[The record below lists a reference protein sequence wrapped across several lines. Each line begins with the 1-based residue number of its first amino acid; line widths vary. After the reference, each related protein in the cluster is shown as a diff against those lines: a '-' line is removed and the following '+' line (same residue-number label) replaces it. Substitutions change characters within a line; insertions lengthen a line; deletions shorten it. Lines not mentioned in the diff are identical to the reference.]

1 MGETGET
8 GVAMNINYVRVVL
21 GAVLAIGGFS
31 IVAAQQ
37 PAGDPNFIGVVTAMD
52 AKDITAGRRKF
63 EAGART
69 AWHSHDR
76 GQLIYAEAGRM
87 RTGRRGE
94 AFKEYPQGGSEYT
107 PPNVEH
113 WHGATPSEPL
123 VQVNIQFGGTTKW
136 LEATTDA
143 QYNAR
148 K

>member
-1 MGETGET
+1 MTFNRMRIL
-8 GVAMNINYVRVVL
+8 VAAALI
-21 GAVLAIGGFS
+21 AGGLS

-37 PAGDPNFIGVVTAMD
+37 PGSAPNPNFTGVVTAMD
-52 AKDITAGRRKF
+52 AKDITGGRRKF

-76 GQLIYAEAGRM
+76 GQLIYAESGRM

-107 PPNVEH
+107 APNDEH
-113 WHGATPSEPL
+113 WHGATPSEAL
-123 VQVNIQFGGTTKW
+123 VQVNIQFGGTTNW
-136 LEATTDA
+136 LKPITDA
-143 QYNAR
+143 EYNAR

>member
-1 MGETGET
+1 MSLTRARFILAGALIGC
-8 GVAMNINYVRVVL
+8 GVSLVT
-21 GAVLAIGGFS
+21 
-31 IVAAQQ
+31 AQQ
-37 PAGDPNFIGVVTAMD
+37 PAPSPNFIGVVTAMD
-52 AKDITAGRRKF
+52 AKDVTAGRRKF

-76 GQLIYAEAGRM
+76 GQLIYAEQGRM

-113 WHGATPSEPL
+113 WHGATPKEAL

-136 LEATTDA
+136 LEGTTDA